1 MVLMLKEIV
10 VELGWWFER
19 LLEGRCCAVH
29 VKVGHSMW
37 GVAPNE
43 VDFRK
48 SSLQKSQS
56 LVYVCEQLR
65 VVFVVRAPVK
75 NEKRNVMLGNE
86 MSPWM
91 LDKLVT

>member
-1 MVLMLKEIV
+1 MVLMFKEVV
-10 VELGWWFER
+10 VELWRWFER
-19 LLEGRCCAVH
+19 LMEGRCCAVH
-29 VKVGHSMW
+29 VKVGDAIG
-37 GVAPNE
+37 GVAPNK

-75 NEKRNVMLGNE
+75 KEKRNVMLGNE
-86 MSPWM
+86 MGPWM